1 MEPGDRR
8 TGLTAC
14 AQPPAP
20 APDGLRGLPE
30 LWHTLRHDLGRKLRE
45 VPGWF
50 KPRSDATD
58 AAVPGRRGHAPEG
71 ALASDGPP
79 PPRHSVWAWLR
90 RTLSVAL
97 GAALVMFLWAA
108 VLEWIDPFGL
118 SRNAE
123 RYSEHLNAR
132 LEAPFYASRAQ
143 GDIVMVLV
151 TPDTLKHRGYA
162 WPPRYEYYA
171 DAIRR
176 ILYDAPRAVFV
187 DVLVRQART
196 EDTSL
201 DYARQELDAITRET
215 GIPVLFGTETPGAPS
230 LFSDAH
236 GVDVAPLAWQGAGDD
251 YPLRLADHNIVPWSR
266 ADVPQRPLTDIERE
280 SVALRLYRL
289 ACPGMLE
296 GDPLAN
302 GAAKPLPGCNPARKP
317 WTLPAQPAPM
327 VVRWGQQR
335 PWPGS
340 NFPGP
345 HINACFAQSPDPGLA
360 WRLGRVGDALATG
373 LLSGLFPD
381 AVEASRERC
390 PYTLT
395 VAEHQLEELPP
406 GFLEDRIVMVA
417 VDLPGVED
425 SVITPVHQRIAG
437 GYLHAMAL
445 DNLMHLGGDY
455 RYRDDDLSLVVSALA
470 GLALCLVL
478 AVILRCHR
486 RGRPIVRWS
495 LLTAAGI
502 AVSLATWRALDA
514 LNLPAPNWVVAA
526 ALFVYAT
533 WRVTTTMR
541 VPVQSQPGAPP

>member
-1 MEPGDRR
+1 M
-8 TGLTAC
+8 
-14 AQPPAP
+14 PA
-20 APDGLRGLPE
+20 ADGLRGLPE
-30 LWHTLRHDLGRKLRE
+30 IWRSLRHDLGRNLRE

-50 KPRSDATD
+50 QPRPSATEP
-58 AAVPGRRGHAPEG
+58 AAPG
-71 ALASDGPP
+71 
-79 PPRHSVWAWLR
+79 WAWLR

-108 VLEWIDPFGL
+108 LLEWIDPFGL
-118 SRNAE
+118 NRNAD

-132 LEAPFYASRAQ
+132 LEAPFYNSRAQ
-143 GDIVMVLV
+143 GDIVMVLI
-151 TPDTLKHRGYA
+151 TPDTLKSRGYA

-171 DAIRR
+171 DTVRR
-176 ILYDAPRAVFV
+176 ILYDSPRAVFV

-201 DYARQELDAITRET
+201 AYAREELDALTRET

-236 GVDVAPLAWQGAGDD
+236 GVDIAPLAWQGAGDD
-251 YPLRLADHNIVPWSR
+251 YPLRLADDNIVPWSR
-266 ADVPQRPLTDIERE
+266 ADVPDRPLSDTERE

-296 GDPLAN
+296 GHSPSDGPAT
-302 GAAKPLPGCNPARKP
+302 PLPGCTASKP
-317 WTLPAQPAPM
+317 WTLPAHPAPM
-327 VVRWGQQR
+327 VVRWGEQR
-335 PWPGS
+335 PWPWGDAAGAHQGAEGGS
-340 NFPGP
+340 A
-345 HINACFAQSPDPGLA
+345 INACFAQSPDPGLA
-360 WRLGRVGDALATG
+360 WRLGRVGSALATG

-381 AVEASRERC
+381 AVGTSRERC

-395 VAEHQLEELPP
+395 VAEHQLEDLPP
-406 GFLEDRIVMVA
+406 GFLTDRIVMVA
-417 VDLPGVED
+417 VDLPGVND

-455 RYRDDDLSLVVSALA
+455 RYRDDDLSLMVSALA
-470 GLALCLVL
+470 GLVLCLVL
-478 AVILRCHR
+478 AFILRCHR
-486 RGRPIVRWS
+486 HGRPFVRWS
-495 LLTAAGI
+495 LLTAAGV
-502 AVSLATWRALDA
+502 AVSLATWRVLDA

-526 ALFVYAT
+526 ALFAYAA

-541 VPVQSQPGAPP
+541 VPVQSQPGAQP